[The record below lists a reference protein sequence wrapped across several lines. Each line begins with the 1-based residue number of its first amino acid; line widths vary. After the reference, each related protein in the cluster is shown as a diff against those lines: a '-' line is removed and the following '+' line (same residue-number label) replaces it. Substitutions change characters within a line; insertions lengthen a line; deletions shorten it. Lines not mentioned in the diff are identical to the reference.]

1 MRHRIVFAIVLI
13 VAGWTGPDAQSSRS
27 VDWQAVERETIEHF
41 QAVVRIDTSNPPGN
55 ETRVAEYLRKVLDAN
70 GIPAQILAL
79 DPSRAN
85 VVARL
90 KGSGKKRPI
99 LLMGHTDVVTV
110 DPKKWQHPPFGAN
123 RVDGYI
129 YGRGTRDDKSS
140 VATAL
145 MVMLTLKRSGLPLD
159 RDVIFLAESGEEGTT
174 RPGIDFVVGQHFAA
188 VDAEFCLAEG
198 GNVRREGGAIR
209 YASIAALEKVPRTL
223 ELMARGPAAHGSVP
237 RSSDAVTRLSRAI
250 TALSAWQAP
259 VRLNQT
265 TREQFKRL
273 AAISPP
279 EEARHLRALLDE
291 NPAETEAAVAYL
303 QEEVPEYA
311 AVLRTSLSPTIVQGG
326 YRRNVVPSEAT
337 ATLDVRLLPDEDPDR
352 ALEAIRR
359 VIDDPSVEAT
369 FAKGDGEPRP
379 PGGTRIDTDAFRA
392 IEQAVT
398 RQYRTTTI
406 PTMSA
411 GATDKAQVRAK
422 GVHCYG
428 VGPAVDAED
437 AAKGFGSHAD
447 QERILERDLH
457 DFVRFYWDVVTT
469 LAASGQS

>member
-1 MRHRIVFAIVLI
+1 MRVLVFALI
-13 VAGWTGPDAQSSRS
+13 TVVAGQAGGHAQNDRA

-41 QAVVRIDTSNPPGN
+41 QAIVRLDTSNPPGN
-55 ETRVAEYLRKVLDAN
+55 ETRVAEYLRKLLEAN

-79 DPSRAN
+79 DPARAN
-85 VVARL
+85 VVAHL
-90 KGSGKKRPI
+90 KGSGKRRPI
-99 LLMGHTDVVTV
+99 LLMGHTDVVSV

-145 MVMLTLKRSGLPLD
+145 MVMLTLKRSGVPLD
-159 RDVIFLAESGEEGTT
+159 RDVVFLAESGEEGTT

-198 GNVRREGGAIR
+198 GSVRREGGAIR

-223 ELMARGPAAHGSVP
+223 ELTARGPSAHGSVP
-237 RSSDAVTRLSRAI
+237 RASNAVTRLSRAI
-250 TALSAWQAP
+250 TALSEWQAP
-259 VRLNQT
+259 VRLNET

-273 AAISPP
+273 ATVSPP
-279 EEARHLRALLDE
+279 DHARQLRAVLSE
-291 NPAETEAAVAYL
+291 NPTEVQAAVGYL
-303 QEEVPEYA
+303 QEHLPEYA
-311 AVLRTSLSPTIVQGG
+311 ALLRTSVSPTILQGG
-326 YRRNVVPSEAT
+326 YRYNVVPSEAK
-337 ATLDVRLLPDEDPDR
+337 ATLDVRLLPDEDPAR
-352 ALEAIRR
+352 ALSTIRQ
-359 VIDDPSVEAT
+359 VINDPSIDVT
-369 FAKGDGEPRP
+369 FAERDGVPRP
-379 PGGTRIDTDAFRA
+379 PGGTSIDTDAFRA
-392 IEQAVT
+392 IEQAIT

-406 PTMSA
+406 PTMST
-411 GATDKAQVRAK
+411 GASDKAQVRAK
-422 GVHCYG
+422 GVQCYG

-437 AAKGFGSHAD
+437 ADKGFGSHAD

-469 LAASGQS
+469 LAASRPS